1 MYFRPT
7 VRAQQLLSD
16 WHGMCMELN
25 QNNQGAFNR
34 VFGGAGQHR
43 QLDYYIMPK
52 ALYPHG
58 ALIELV
64 RPASMSFCA
73 AHRIHIASHLSLV
86 MMTCLNSLS

>member
-1 MYFRPT
+1 MQETPNACTGLMYFRPT
-7 VRAQQLLSD
+7 VRTQQLLSD

-34 VFGGAGQHR
+34 VFGGADQHR

-64 RPASMSFCA
+64 RPPP
-73 AHRIHIASHLSLV
+73 V
-86 MMTCLNSLS
+86 P